1 MTIHMNKKED
11 GELNE
16 SEKITRFGCG
26 AIFGVFLGILIVV
39 RIAFSS
45 FGAIAAVI
53 AFSIFVCG
61 FLALK
66 YGDEFWYSLKN
77 WDW

>member
-16 SEKITRFGCG
+16 SGKIIRFGCG
-26 AIFGVFLGILIVV
+26 AIFGVLLGILIVV

-53 AFSIFVCG
+53 AFS
-61 FLALK
+61 FLYA
-66 YGDEFWYSLKN
+66 DF
-77 WDW
+77 